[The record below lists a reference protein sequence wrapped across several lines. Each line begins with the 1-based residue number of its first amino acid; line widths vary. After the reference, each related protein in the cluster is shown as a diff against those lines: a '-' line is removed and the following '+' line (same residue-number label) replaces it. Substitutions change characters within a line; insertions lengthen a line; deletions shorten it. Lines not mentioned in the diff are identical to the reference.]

1 MSSRRSGRRSGGGR
15 RSGRRSGGGRR
26 SGRRSGGFRRS
37 GRRSGGFRR
46 SGRRSGG
53 FRRSG
58 YRGGFRRS
66 GRKAFR
72 RSGYSS
78 GYHGGYRYRRYTNP
92 SYYYYNASYPYYDA
106 AYGLGYYPTAAL
118 YQDSLYY
125 PYASAYTSPT
135 TVIVQEDED
144 EERGALV
151 TSQGCFDTDTDDP
164 RLGSGAFYA
173 NTSCATLAQQPSAT
187 QPPAQPA
194 QTSSPFAPAWYTVG
208 LVVFILM
215 IVALFALAMRK

>member
-1 MSSRRSGRRSGGGR
+1 MSSRRSG
-15 RSGRRSGGGRR
+15 GRRSGGRGGG
-26 SGRRSGGFRRS
+26 GRRSGGFRRS

-66 GRKAFR
+66 GRKPFR
-72 RSGYSS
+72 RSGY
-78 GYHGGYRYRRYTNP
+78 RYRHYTSP

-106 AYGLGYYPTAAL
+106 YYGLGYYPTAAL

-135 TVIVQEDED
+135 TVIVQEDD
-144 EERGALV
+144 DDDAERGALV
-151 TSQGCFDTDTDDP
+151 TPQGCFDTDAEDP
-164 RLGSGAFYA
+164 RLANGAFYA
-173 NTSCATLAQQPSAT
+173 NTSCATLAQQSN
-187 QPPAQPA
+187 PA
-194 QTSSPFAPAWYTVG
+194 QTAPTPSTLAPAWYTLG